1 MVVSWS
7 IVPSSLVINYCLCK
21 LCSVMSGAHE
31 RSEAI
36 RRSVKHPSPTVV
48 ESRLRIYVHIW
59 T

>member
-1 MVVSWS
+1 MVMSWS

-31 RSEAI
+31 CREVT

-48 ESRLRIYVHIW
+48 ESRLRTYVHIW